1 MRFMLTENV
10 PSVKTAE
17 QKKVTRIANRLH
29 TRAREA
35 MLPVPNIP
43 KVKRSVR

>member
-29 TRAREA
+29 SRVREA

-43 KVKRSVR
+43 KVRAKQ

>member
-17 QKKVTRIANRLH
+17 QKKITRIANRLH
-29 TRAREA
+29 SRVREA

-43 KVKRSVR
+43 KVRTKQ